1 MVAVRSTLTP
11 TDFEVNEGDEVT
23 VAITNIEQTTDE
35 LHGFGLLDYNIN
47 IVVDPGE
54 TKTVTFTAK
63 TEGRLRL
70 LLHELLFGA
79 APGDAGLPDRQ
90 VSEARVSRH
99 DRPMPARVR
108 IASWE
113 RRWTSARGS

>member
-11 TDFEVNEGDEVT
+11 TDFEVKEGDEVT

-54 TKTVTFTAK
+54 TKTVTFKAKKTASSR
-63 TEGRLRL
+63 TT
-70 LLHELLFGA
+70 
-79 APGDAGLPDRQ
+79 AP
-90 VSEARVSRH
+90 
-99 DRPMPARVR
+99 
-108 IASWE
+108 
-113 RRWTSARGS
+113 TSARRSTRRCRAT